1 MIQYLMDT
9 LLIIDGN
16 AIMHR
21 AFHAIPPFKTSKGQS
36 TNVVYGFLTMLYK
49 VVTDFHPEHLIVCFD
64 TPKPTFRNHLSKE
77 YQAHRP
83 KVDKEF
89 ITQIPLVRELIDRA
103 GITRLEKDG
112 YEADDVIGT
121 IAKKFGERHKV
132 IILTGDK
139 DIFQLVNEHVVVLS
153 PKFGFSETILYDKEA
168 VLKKMG
174 VAPELIPDYKALA
187 GDSSDNY
194 KGAKGIGPKTAASL
208 LSEFGSVGQVIS
220 GASKIQN
227 ERIRGLI
234 TANEKNIL
242 LSHELATI
250 KTDVP
255 IDVLYDKTK
264 FVGFND
270 ELNGFLKDLEMNSLR
285 NRIFGIKKNSVK
297 LINKPKPSA
306 SDNQI
311 KLF

>member
-49 VVTDFHPEHLIVCFD
+49 VVTDFHPQHLIVCFD
-64 TPKPTFRNHLSKE
+64 TPKPTFRNRLSKE

-83 KVDKEF
+83 KIDKEF
-89 ITQIPLVRELIDRA
+89 VTQIPLVREMIDRS
-103 GITRLEKDG
+103 GIIRLEKDG

-121 IAKKFGERHKV
+121 IARKFGPEHKI

-139 DIFQLVNEHVVVLS
+139 DIFQLVNENVVVIS
-153 PKFGFSETILYDKEA
+153 PKFGFSETILYDKRA

-208 LSEFGSVGQVIS
+208 LSKFGSVDEVIS
-220 GASKIQN
+220 NSSKIQN

-234 TANEKNIL
+234 VSHKKDIKLA
-242 LSHELATI
+242 HELATI
-250 KTDVP
+250 KTDIP
-255 IDVLYDKTK
+255 IDVKYDKTK
-264 FVGFND
+264 FIGFN
-270 ELNGFLKDLEMNSLR
+270 EGLNGFLKDLEMTSLR
-285 NRIFGIKKNSVK
+285 NRIFGIKKT
-297 LINKPKPSA
+297 IPKPISSQKTT
-306 SDNQI
+306 SDANQI